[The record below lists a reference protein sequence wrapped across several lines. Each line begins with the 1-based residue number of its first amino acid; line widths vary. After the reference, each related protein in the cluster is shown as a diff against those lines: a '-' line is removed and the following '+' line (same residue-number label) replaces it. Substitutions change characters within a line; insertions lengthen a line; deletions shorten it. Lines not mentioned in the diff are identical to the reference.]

1 MRCDCDSC
9 NRWVF
14 WFDEQDIQMALL
26 PESLGVL
33 LAQHANVI
41 PPEPVLKRVSQ
52 LLAEVPRKCIQSLI
66 DHYVDTDSLMS
77 QSPEELEDL
86 GLAHDQLQGWSAAQ
100 WAELQSRVIFKGVE
114 ICLLLSD
121 TASDVIESEFYNAFV
136 IDPWKRC
143 WDVGDGYI
151 DGYHQYE

>member
-1 MRCDCDSC
+1 MRCSCDSC

-14 WFDEQDIQMALL
+14 WFDAHDIQVALS
-26 PESLGVL
+26 PESLCVL
-33 LAQHANVI
+33 LAQHTDVI

-52 LLAEVPRKCIQSLI
+52 LLEKVPRKCIQSLI
-66 DHYVDTDSLMS
+66 DHYVDMDSLMS
-77 QSPEELEDL
+77 QSPEELKDL
-86 GLAHDQLQGWSAAQ
+86 GLTHDQLQSWSSVQ
-100 WAELQSRVIFKGVE
+100 WAELQSRVIFEGIE
-114 ICLLLSD
+114 ICLSLSN
-121 TASDVIESEFYNAFV
+121 TASDVIESEFYNASV